1 MISVTKSYTQKK
13 NYSGNSLHE
22 KTPIACFHCG
32 ESCTGTG
39 IIFQEKH
46 FCCHGCKAVYQILNE
61 NGLSSYYTLNAH
73 AGIQQRFQKTLRKFA
88 FLDDPEIAGTLIA
101 FRDAGQA
108 HVYFTIPAIHC
119 SSCIYLLENLH
130 RVEPGIL
137 RTDIQFLKKEARII
151 FDESVISLR
160 GVVETLSRIGYDP
173 HISMQGALKQKAP
186 NRSLVYRLGVAGF
199 AFGNIML
206 LSFPDYFSK
215 TASDEIYL
223 GNIFRYVSLALA
235 IPVFFYCANIFFI
248 SAWKGMRQKHL
259 NIDFPVALAILVT
272 FVRSLTEVFSGAGNG
287 YFDSMTGI
295 VFFMLAGRLLQDK
308 TYEQLSF
315 ERDYTDYFPLAATT
329 LSAEG
334 KEISVLLDKIK
345 CGDTLRLLN
354 NEIIPADGIL
364 LNSSAM
370 IDYSFVTGESAAIEI
385 NKGDKIYAG
394 GKLLGGMIELQVI
407 KNVAQSYL
415 TGLWGKQ
422 EKEAPKKAQISFVH
436 KLAGNFTVFVGIIAL
451 AAGVYWWFHD
461 PGKIW
466 PAVTAVLIIACP
478 CGLLLT
484 ATFTNG
490 YLLRILGKNGLFL
503 RNAGAIEKFGKI
515 NHLVFDKTGTLTS
528 PSDIIVA
535 FSGNELSGYEK
546 KLIAS
551 LTKQTIHAF
560 SKPVLDFLHVH
571 EIVQVKHFTEFPGLG
586 ITGEISGHNI
596 KLGTGIFMNYNLNE
610 KKSAGSILYIEID
623 GIKKGNFIL
632 QQTLRP
638 RLDQMFRLLKHTM
651 QLALL
656 SGDEPNQPEC
666 FYRAMGDNADIRF
679 RQSAADKLAYI
690 KNLQVKGNTVAMAGD
705 GLNDA
710 VALKQSDLGICI
722 TEDTNRFTPAGDAI
736 LEGERLY
743 LLPAFIKMCKNA
755 KTIIK
760 ICFSFSLVYNITGI
774 YFAVQG
780 ILSPLIAA
788 ILMPCSTLTIILL
801 TFIISNYSAGRL
813 GLRHLFTANK

>member
-1 MISVTKSYTQKK
+1 MISVAKPYTQKK
-13 NYSGNSLHE
+13 KHSGKFLQE

-32 ESCTGTG
+32 ESCAGTS
-39 IIFQEKH
+39 IVFEEKH
-46 FCCHGCKAVYQILNE
+46 FCCHGCQAVYQILNE

-73 AGIQQRFQKTLRKFA
+73 AGIQQRFQRTSRKFA
-88 FLDDPEIAGTLIA
+88 FLEDSEIADTLIA

-137 RTDIQFLKKEARII
+137 RTDIQFLKKEARVI
-151 FDESVISLR
+151 FDESKISLR
-160 GVVETLSRIGYDP
+160 GVVETLARIGYDP
-173 HISMQGALKQKAP
+173 HISMQGAVKQKP
-186 NRSLVYRLGVAGF
+186 QNRSLVYRLGVAGF

-206 LSFPDYFSK
+206 LSFPEYFSK
-215 TASDEIYL
+215 SASDEIYL
-223 GNIFRYVSLALA
+223 GNIFRYLNVALA

-308 TYEQLSF
+308 TYQQLSF

-329 LSAEG
+329 LSDDG
-334 KEISVLLDKIK
+334 KEIPVLLDKIK

-364 LNSSAM
+364 LNGNAM
-370 IDYSFVTGESAAIEI
+370 IDYSFVTGESVAVEI
-385 NKGDKIYAG
+385 KKGDKIYAG

-407 KNVAQSYL
+407 KVVAQSYL

-422 EKEAPKKAQISFVH
+422 EKEDQKTEHISFVH
-436 KLAGNFTVFVGIIAL
+436 KLARNFTFIVGLIAIS
-451 AAGVYWWFHD
+451 AGTYWWFHD
-461 PGKIW
+461 PEKIW
-466 PAVTAVLIIACP
+466 PAITAVLIIACP

-503 RNAGAIEKFGKI
+503 RNATAIEKFGKI
-515 NHLVFDKTGTLTS
+515 NKLVFDKTGTLTS
-528 PSDIIVA
+528 PSDIIVT
-535 FSGNELSGYEK
+535 FSGSELSVYEK
-546 KLIAS
+546 KLVAS
-551 LTKQTIHAF
+551 LAKQTIHAF
-560 SKPVLDFLHVH
+560 SKPVLDFLQVH
-571 EIVQVKHFTEFPGLG
+571 EIETVQHFTEYPGLG
-586 ITGEISGHNI
+586 VTGEVNGYKV
-596 KLGTGIFMNYNLNE
+596 KLGTSIFMKYDSDD

-623 GIKKGNFIL
+623 DIKKGNFVL

-638 RLDQMFRLLKHTM
+638 RLYEMFQLLKKKV

-656 SGDEPNQPEC
+656 SGDEPHQPEC
-666 FYRAMGDNADIRF
+666 FYKAMGENADIRF
-679 RQSAADKLAYI
+679 RQSAGDKLSYI
-690 KNLQVKGNTVAMAGD
+690 KNLQGNGHIVAMAGD

-743 LLPAFIKMCKNA
+743 LLPAFIKMCKQA

-760 ICFSFSLVYNITGI
+760 VCFGFSLVYNITGI

-813 GLRHLFTANK
+813 GLKHIFTHSQ

>member
-1 MISVTKSYTQKK
+1 MKNLYLKLISVAKTYTQKK
-13 NYSGNSLHE
+13 IYSANPIHE

-32 ESCTGTG
+32 ESCAGTA
-39 IIFQEKH
+39 IVLEEKH
-46 FCCHGCKAVYQILNE
+46 FCCHGCQAVYQILNE

-73 AGIQQRFQKTLRKFA
+73 AGIQQRFQRTSRKFA
-88 FLDDPEIAGTLIA
+88 FLEDPEIADTLIA

-151 FDESVISLR
+151 FDESKISLR
-160 GVVETLSRIGYDP
+160 GVVETLARIGYDP
-173 HISMQGALKQKAP
+173 HISMQGAVKQKP
-186 NRSLVYRLGVAGF
+186 QNRSLIYRLGVAGF

-206 LSFPDYFSK
+206 LSFPEYFSK
-215 TASDEIYL
+215 SASDEIYL
-223 GNIFRYVSLALA
+223 GNIFRYLNVALA

-248 SAWKGMRQKHL
+248 SAWKGLRQKHL

-308 TYEQLSF
+308 TYQQLSF

-329 LSAEG
+329 ISDEG
-334 KEISVLLDKIK
+334 KEIPVLLHKIK

-364 LNSSAM
+364 LNGNAM
-370 IDYSFVTGESAAIEI
+370 IDYSFVTGESVAVEI
-385 NKGDKIYAG
+385 KKGDKIYAG

-407 KNVAQSYL
+407 KVVAQSYL

-422 EKEAPKKAQISFVH
+422 EKEDHKTEHISFVH
-436 KLAGNFTVFVGIIAL
+436 KLARNFTFIVGIIAVS
-451 AAGVYWWFHD
+451 AGTYWWFHD
-461 PGKIW
+461 TGKIW
-466 PAVTAVLIIACP
+466 PSITAVLIIACP

-503 RNAGAIEKFGKI
+503 RNAAAIEKFGKI
-515 NHLVFDKTGTLTS
+515 NKLVFDKTGTLTS
-528 PSDIIVA
+528 PSDIIVT
-535 FSGNELSGYEK
+535 FSGSELSSKEK
-546 KLIAS
+546 KMVSS
-551 LTKQTIHAF
+551 LAKQTIHAF
-560 SKPVLDFLHVH
+560 SKPVLDFLQVN
-571 EIVQVKHFTEFPGLG
+571 EIEQVQHFTEYPGLG
-586 ITGEISGHNI
+586 VTGEVNGHKL
-596 KLGTGIFMNYNLNE
+596 KLGTGIFMKYNSNE
-610 KKSAGSILYIEID
+610 KKSAGSILFIEID
-623 GIKKGNFIL
+623 GIKKGNFVL

-638 RLDQMFRLLKHTM
+638 RLYEMFQLLKNIV

-656 SGDEPNQPEC
+656 SGDEPHQPEF
-666 FYRAMGDNADIRF
+666 FYNAMGENADIRF
-679 RQSAADKLAYI
+679 RQSAGDKLTYI
-690 KNLQVKGNTVAMAGD
+690 KNLQGNGNIVAMAGD

-743 LLPAFIKMCKNA
+743 LLPAFIKMCKHT

-760 ICFSFSLVYNITGI
+760 ICFGFSLVYNITGI

-788 ILMPCSTLTIILL
+788 ILMPCSTLT
-801 TFIISNYSAGRL
+801 
-813 GLRHLFTANK
+813 